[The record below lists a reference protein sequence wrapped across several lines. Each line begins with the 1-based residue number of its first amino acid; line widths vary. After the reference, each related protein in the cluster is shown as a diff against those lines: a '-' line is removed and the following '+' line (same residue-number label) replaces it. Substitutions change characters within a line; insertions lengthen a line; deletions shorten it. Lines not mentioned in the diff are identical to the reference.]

1 MASVVGRER
10 LTRAV
15 WPEGARPGFA
25 KCIRHSLEDI
35 FPPAYGPYLRLAAL
49 ARRYLRSNGISYER
63 RDDFFSDFFTAD
75 VLALLVEGDSRQ
87 AVARTP
93 KLLRLSAIELSP
105 NSLPPGPYQRK
116 TSTTTL

>member
-87 AVARTP
+87 AVARTAE
-93 KLLRLSAIELSP
+93 LVLYYDIEVSQIVLEAG
-105 NSLPPGPYQRK
+105 LGEV
-116 TSTTTL
+116 